1 MTTWIDRSVSK
12 RPPSPP
18 FSPVPPSTNA
28 RARSQLSFAA
38 RGRIRGRRS
47 SLFDR
52 RFSLDEIGPPPRERK
67 NPLSQLTY
75 EEMRLRSLPSTLGRV
90 YSEFLSRPGQQLL
103 LGALFLLLG
112 FYLAGSLSTIF
123 GAAAGLG

>member
-1 MTTWIDRSVSK
+1 ML
-12 RPPSPP
+12 
-18 FSPVPPSTNA
+18 A
-28 RARSQLSFAA
+28 GAQLSFAS

-52 RFSLDEIGPPPRERK
+52 RFSLDEIGPRPRAREPG
-67 NPLSQLTY
+67 PLSKLTY
-75 EEMRLRSLPSTLGRV
+75 EETRLQRLPATVGRV
-90 YSEFLSRPGQQLL
+90 YSEYLSRPGQQLI

-123 GAAAGLG
+123 GAAAGSEWVEPP